1 MNGLFDPWCNGNTAD
16 FGSVIPG
23 SNPGGS
29 TTSDKQLFIRR
40 FFIHIVD
47 CRLNVKR
54 SNLQFWLRNVKL
66 TQCEF
71 AIDWAWVC

>member
-29 TTSDKQLFIRR
+29 TASDKQLFIRR
-40 FFIHIVD
+40 FLCIYVD

-54 SNLQFWLRNVKL
+54 SNLQFWLHNVNIS
-66 TQCEF
+66 QCEF
-71 AIDWAWVC
+71 AID

>member
-29 TTSDKQLFIRR
+29 TASDKQLFIRC
-40 FFIHIVD
+40 FFMHI
-47 CRLNVKR
+47 R
-54 SNLQFWLRNVKL
+54 
-66 TQCEF
+66 
-71 AIDWAWVC
+71 

>member
-29 TTSDKQLFIRR
+29 TTSDKRLFIRR
-40 FFIHIVD
+40 FFYTYTLIVD
-47 CRLNVKR
+47 
-54 SNLQFWLRNVKL
+54 
-66 TQCEF
+66 
-71 AIDWAWVC
+71 

>member
-1 MNGLFDPWCNGNTAD
+1 MRCRNKNYRYLCEPVLMNGLFDPWCNGNTAD

-40 FFIHIVD
+40 FFMHI
-47 CRLNVKR
+47 R
-54 SNLQFWLRNVKL
+54 
-66 TQCEF
+66 
-71 AIDWAWVC
+71 